1 MPAPLIGLA
10 AATAAR
16 AAARAISGAAGK
28 KVVSG
33 LEGKQSAAKYAA
45 AKAAANAKA
54 KSLAAAKLKTAK
66 LDKAAA
72 RRAQENAK
80 ALKAAK
86 GPSLAPKGYIT
97 DAQRRDALN
106 KIRAIEKKFGLNSAS
121 VSKTGAEAI
130 KTVKNPAPKNIISK
144 SGKKANT
151 PKLNKK
157 AK

>member
-1 MPAPLIGLA
+1 MPGPIIGLA

-45 AKAAANAKA
+45 AKAAA
-54 KSLAAAKLKTAK
+54 
-66 LDKAAA
+66 
-72 RRAQENAK
+72 NAK